1 MLKTYSMNQFK
12 NLIVWQKSLLLASKV
27 YMLTEKLPSKERFG
41 LISQI
46 NRSVVSIPSNIAEG
60 SGRNSNKQFS
70 YFLSISQGSAYELE
84 TQLLICKELN
94 YFQKEEVEATTDLI
108 HEIQKMLYTLQRKLN
123 NSREY

>member
-1 MLKTYSMNQFK
+1 MNQFK

-94 YFQKEEVEATTDLI
+94 YFQKKEIEATTDLI
-108 HEIQKMLYTLQRKLN
+108 QEIQKMLYTLQRKLK
-123 NSREY
+123 NSCEY